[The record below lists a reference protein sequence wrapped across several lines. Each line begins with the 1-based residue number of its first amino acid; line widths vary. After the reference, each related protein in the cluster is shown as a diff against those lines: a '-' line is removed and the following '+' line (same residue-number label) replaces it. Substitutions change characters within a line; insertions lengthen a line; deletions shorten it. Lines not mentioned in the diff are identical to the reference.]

1 MARGVNPFRRALLP
15 LLLFL
20 GAFPTLRGESPLR
33 IGVGTALGFHSNSL
47 YRSLYGRN
55 SFGWRLSL
63 GASPKEG
70 LEVGVIGGRHT
81 DHGLRSFSRENLSL
95 RVDSYGFYLRV
106 EPLSLLMPGY
116 LFKLSPYIQVNP
128 LRHRYR
134 EEVDHGRATSGSFW
148 KVGGGLGLLVPLGS
162 RGRLGTGL
170 RWDQW
175 ETPTPLSPSGSV
187 DIAPLAWELILSF
200 SL

>member
-1 MARGVNPFRRALLP
+1 MARGVNPFRRALLL

-33 IGVGTALGFHSNSL
+33 IGVGTALGFHSDSL

-106 EPLSLLMPGY
+106 EPLSL
-116 LFKLSPYIQVNP
+116 